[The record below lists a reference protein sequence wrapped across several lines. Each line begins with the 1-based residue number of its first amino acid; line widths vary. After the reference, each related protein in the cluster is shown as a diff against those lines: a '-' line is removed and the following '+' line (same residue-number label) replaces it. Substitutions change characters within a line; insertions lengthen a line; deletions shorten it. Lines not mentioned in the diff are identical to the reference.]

1 MSKRER
7 ARMVVDGL
15 IAIGLLGV
23 VWLLSEG
30 IRAQWGLH

>member
-15 IAIGLLGV
+15 IALGLV
-23 VWLLSEG
+23 AVAWLLAEG
-30 IRAQWGLH
+30 IGAQWGL